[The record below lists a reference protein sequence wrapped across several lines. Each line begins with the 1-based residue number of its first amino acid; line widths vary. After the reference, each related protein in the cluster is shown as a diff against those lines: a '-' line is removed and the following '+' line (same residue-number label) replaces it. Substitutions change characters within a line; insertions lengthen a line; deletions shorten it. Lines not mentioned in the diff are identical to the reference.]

1 MSEEVLPINQLNT
14 STQKCKRLFQG
25 QERDSYKLSSNKTQ
39 NFSISTTSLSGN
51 FQILNTK
58 VRIDEEILKTA
69 NASKM
74 NAKGV
79 ITQFNERMQNP
90 KKNKL
95 IAKD

>member
-1 MSEEVLPINQLNT
+1 M
-14 STQKCKRLFQG
+14 
-25 QERDSYKLSSNKTQ
+25 Q

-58 VRIDEEILKTA
+58 VRIDEEILKTT

-74 NAKGV
+74 NAKGA

-90 KKNKL
+90 KQNKL

>member
-1 MSEEVLPINQLNT
+1 M
-14 STQKCKRLFQG
+14 
-25 QERDSYKLSSNKTQ
+25 Q

-51 FQILNTK
+51 FQTLNTK
-58 VRIDEEILKTA
+58 VRIAEEILKTM

-90 KKNKL
+90 KQNKL